1 MQALDKLMAKDVLDM
16 EKEKAK
22 EERSMATLEL
32 EKKRVA
38 NEEKKVEAKL
48 LKEEKEIMLADMS
61 FLNPIQREWLE
72 TMQKKIVERQR
83 EC

>member
-61 FLNPIQREWLE
+61 FLNPIQRE
-72 TMQKKIVERQR
+72 
-83 EC
+83 

>member
-38 NEEKKVEAKL
+38 NEEKKSRSKATKRGKRNYVSRHVLPQPDPA
-48 LKEEKEIMLADMS
+48 
-61 FLNPIQREWLE
+61 
-72 TMQKKIVERQR
+72 
-83 EC
+83 